1 MKKWQRRS
9 SVFLTTIL
17 LSANL
22 VGIVPIVKAVDG
34 ETEGTEVTAESV
46 ENNSTEESS
55 VETLESTES
64 TETTET
70 TEATEVTEESDEK
83 ESEKVTIPVQM
94 LGVNDFHG
102 ALDTTGTAYLP
113 SGTHRGVGKA
123 SNLAAHLDEA
133 EKNFKSEK
141 GGETERVQAG
151 DLVGASPANSALLQD
166 EPTIKVFNQM
176 NFTLGTLGN
185 HEFDKGL
192 GEFHRI
198 LKGLEPASGQFEG
211 DLGEIVNGYEREPS
225 KQEIVIANI
234 VNKSDG
240 KIPYGFEPYTTR
252 SYSNGNES
260 VKVAYMGIITSE
272 FPNLVLAE
280 HTKDYDVLDEAE
292 TIAKY
297 SKLIREKEKVD
308 AIVLITHLSAVSD
321 ANGNVSGEVA
331 TVLDKVN
338 QIYPDNSID
347 VVFAGHNHQHTNGVY
362 ENGENKTR
370 VVQSTAQ
377 GKAYIDLQGELD
389 PETKDF
395 VDVPEAEVKPTTD
408 RPDKN
413 AEVQKTVDHAS
424 ELIKKVTESKIA
436 TAAEGVTTITK
447 DVNAHSE
454 SPLGNLIVDAQLY
467 MANDIQLKDAAG
479 NPVTV
484 DFAMTNNGG
493 IRADLTAQPDGAI
506 TWGAVQAVQPFG
518 NILQVVALSGQT
530 IRDVLNEQHKNGK
543 LHYFLQIA
551 GLSFTYQGV
560 GDDFE
565 VVEIKDSQGKELD
578 PEKMYNVVINDF
590 LFGGGDGFKSF
601 TKGKLVAAMDTD
613 TSTFVSYFE
622 KMEKEGKK
630 ITAPALGRKLEV
642 GEEVPSET
650 EETEEPGT
658 TETEEPGTTETE
670 EPGTTETEEP
680 GTTETE
686 EPGTTETEEPGTT
699 ESTEDSKETE
709 KNKPLDEATKV
720 SKTVLVGGVIK
731 GESLP
736 GAEVSITL
744 PNGEVHH
751 VTVGKD
757 GKFSFDIR
765 GFDLKKD
772 DTLKLHFIKDD
783 MMVERDIVVTNE
795 TAQNGGASGSNNSNN
810 KKPGYLPQTGEEA
823 APFALAGLAIV
834 GGVLTIVMVRKKNEV
849 K

>member
-64 TETTET
+64 TESTETTDATET

-141 GGETERVQAG
+141 GGKTERVQAG

-447 DVNAHSE
+447 DVNSHSE
-454 SPLGNLIVDAQLY
+454 SPLGNLIVDAQLH

-560 GDDFE
+560 GDDFK

-650 EETEEPGT
+650 EETGT
-658 TETEEPGTTETE
+658 TETEGT
-670 EPGTTETEEP
+670 
-680 GTTETE
+680 
-686 EPGTTETEEPGTT
+686 GTT
-699 ESTEDSKETE
+699 ESTEDSKETD
-709 KNKPLDEATKV
+709 KNKPLHEATKV

-744 PNGEVHH
+744 PNGEVHY

-795 TAQNGGASGSNNSNN
+795 KAENGGTSGSNNSNN

>member
-1 MKKWQRRS
+1 M
-9 SVFLTTIL
+9 
-17 LSANL
+17 
-22 VGIVPIVKAVDG
+22 
-34 ETEGTEVTAESV
+34 
-46 ENNSTEESS
+46 
-55 VETLESTES
+55 
-64 TETTET
+64 
-70 TEATEVTEESDEK
+70 
-83 ESEKVTIPVQM
+83 
-94 LGVNDFHG
+94 
-102 ALDTTGTAYLP
+102 
-113 SGTHRGVGKA
+113 
-123 SNLAAHLDEA
+123 
-133 EKNFKSEK
+133 
-141 GGETERVQAG
+141 QAG

-198 LKGLEPASGQFEG
+198 LTGQEPASGQFEG
-211 DLGEIVNGYEREPS
+211 DLGEIVNGYERVAS
-225 KQEIVIANI
+225 DQEIVIANI

-240 KIPYGFEPYTTR
+240 HIPYGFEPYTTR

-321 ANGNVSGEVA
+321 ANGNISGEVA

-630 ITAPALGRKLEV
+630 ITAPSLGRKLEV

-650 EETEEPGT
+650 EETEETGT
-658 TETEEPGTTETE
+658 TETEGTSTTETE
-670 EPGTTETEEP
+670 GT
-680 GTTETE
+680 
-686 EPGTTETEEPGTT
+686 GTTETEEPGTT

-736 GAEVSITL
+736 GAEVIITL

-772 DTLKLHFIKDD
+772 ATLKLHFIKDD

-795 TAQNGGASGSNNSNN
+795 KAENGGTSGSNNSNN

>member
-141 GGETERVQAG
+141 GGKTERVQAG

-670 EPGTTETEEP
+670 EPGTTEKKQK
-680 GTTETE
+680 
-686 EPGTTETEEPGTT
+686 
-699 ESTEDSKETE
+699 SRVQQKQKSRVQQKQ
-709 KNKPLDEATKV
+709 KSRVQQKQKSRVQQKQKSRVQQKQKSRAQQKQKSRAQQKQKSQAQQNQR
-720 SKTVLVGGVIK
+720 KT
-731 GESLP
+731 
-736 GAEVSITL
+736 
-744 PNGEVHH
+744 
-751 VTVGKD
+751 
-757 GKFSFDIR
+757 
-765 GFDLKKD
+765 LKKQ
-772 DTLKLHFIKDD
+772 KK
-783 MMVERDIVVTNE
+783 TNH
-795 TAQNGGASGSNNSNN
+795 
-810 KKPGYLPQTGEEA
+810 
-823 APFALAGLAIV
+823 
-834 GGVLTIVMVRKKNEV
+834 
-849 K
+849 

>member
-9 SVFLTTIL
+9 SIFLTTIL

-22 VGIVPIVKAVDG
+22 VGIVPIVKAVEG

-55 VETLESTES
+55 VETLESTE
-64 TETTET
+64 TTDATET

-113 SGTHRGVGKA
+113 SGKHSGVGKA

-133 EKNFKSEK
+133 EKTFKSEK

-198 LKGLEPASGQFEG
+198 LKGLEPSSGQFEG

-240 KIPYGFEPYTTR
+240 KIPYEFEPYTIK
-252 SYSNGNES
+252 SYNNGNES

-297 SKLIREKEKVD
+297 SKLIRETEQVD

-467 MANDIQLKDAAG
+467 MANDIQLKDAAE

-658 TETEEPGTTETE
+658 TETEEPGTTE
-670 EPGTTETEEP
+670 
-680 GTTETE
+680 
-686 EPGTTETEEPGTT
+686 
-699 ESTEDSKETE
+699 STEDSKETE

-744 PNGEVHH
+744 PNGEVHY

-772 DTLKLHFIKDD
+772 NTLKLHFIKDD
-783 MMVERDIVVTNE
+783 MIVERDIVVTNE
-795 TAQNGGASGSNNSNN
+795 TAQNGGTSGSNNSNN

>member
-22 VGIVPIVKAVDG
+22 VGVVPIVKAVDG

-46 ENNSTEESS
+46 ENNSPEESS
-55 VETLESTES
+55 AETTDA
-64 TETTET
+64 TET
-70 TEATEVTEESDEK
+70 TEATEVTEVAEESDEK

-113 SGTHRGVGKA
+113 SDTYRGVGKA

-133 EKNFKSEK
+133 EQTFKSEK

-192 GEFHRI
+192 GEFYRI
-198 LKGLEPASGQFEG
+198 LKGQEPAPGQFEG

-240 KIPYGFEPYTTR
+240 KIPYEFEPYTIK

-260 VKVAYMGIITSE
+260 VNVAYMGIITSE

-280 HTKDYDVLDEAE
+280 HTKDYEVLDEAE

-297 SKLIREKEKVD
+297 SKILREEKGID

-454 SPLGNLIVDAQLY
+454 SPLGNLIVDAQLH

-650 EETEEPGT
+650 EETEGTEGTGT
-658 TETEEPGTTETE
+658 TETEEPGTTET
-670 EPGTTETEEP
+670 
-680 GTTETE
+680 
-686 EPGTTETEEPGTT
+686 
-699 ESTEDSKETE
+699 D
-709 KNKPLDEATKV
+709 KNTPLDEATKV
-720 SKTVLVGGVIK
+720 SKTVLIGGVIK

-736 GAEVSITL
+736 GAEVIITL

-765 GFDLKKD
+765 GFNLKKD

-795 TAQNGGASGSNNSNN
+795 KAENGGTSGSNNSNN

>member
-22 VGIVPIVKAVDG
+22 VGVVPIVKAVDG

-46 ENNSTEESS
+46 ENNSPEESS
-55 VETLESTES
+55 AETLESA
-64 TETTET
+64 ETTDATET
-70 TEATEVTEESDEK
+70 TEATEVTEVAEESDEK

-113 SGTHRGVGKA
+113 SDTYRGVGKA

-133 EKNFKSEK
+133 EQTFKSEK

-347 VVFAGHNHQHTNGVY
+347 VVFAGHNHQHTNGIY

-658 TETEEPGTTETE
+658 TETEGTGTTETE
-670 EPGTTETEEP
+670 EL
-680 GTTETE
+680 
-686 EPGTTETEEPGTT
+686 GTT
-699 ESTEDSKETE
+699 ESTEDSKETD
-709 KNKPLDEATKV
+709 KNKPLHEATKV

-744 PNGEVHH
+744 PNGEVHY

-795 TAQNGGASGSNNSNN
+795 KAENGGTSGSNNSNN

>member
-55 VETLESTES
+55 VETLESTET
-64 TETTET
+64 TETTDATET

-133 EKNFKSEK
+133 EKTFKSEK

-658 TETEEPGTTETE
+658 TETEGT
-670 EPGTTETEEP
+670 
-680 GTTETE
+680 
-686 EPGTTETEEPGTT
+686 GTT

-736 GAEVSITL
+736 GAEVIITL

-795 TAQNGGASGSNNSNN
+795 KAENGGTSGSNNSNN

-834 GGVLTIVMVRKKNEV
+834 GGVLTIVMVRKKKEV

>member
-22 VGIVPIVKAVDG
+22 VGVVPIVKAVDG

-46 ENNSTEESS
+46 ENNSPEESS
-55 VETLESTES
+55 AETLESA
-64 TETTET
+64 ETTDATET
-70 TEATEVTEESDEK
+70 TEATEVTEVAEESDEK

-113 SGTHRGVGKA
+113 SDTYRGVGKA
-123 SNLAAHLDEA
+123 SNVAAHLAEA
-133 EKNFKSEK
+133 EQTFKSEK

-192 GEFHRI
+192 GEFYRI
-198 LKGLEPASGQFEG
+198 LKGQEPAPGQFEG

-240 KIPYGFEPYTTR
+240 KIPYEFEPYTIK

-260 VKVAYMGIITSE
+260 VNVAYMGIITSE

-280 HTKDYDVLDEAE
+280 HTKDYEVLDEAE

-297 SKLIREKEKVD
+297 SKILREEKGID

-560 GDDFE
+560 GDDFK

-650 EETEEPGT
+650 EG
-658 TETEEPGTTETE
+658 
-670 EPGTTETEEP
+670 
-680 GTTETE
+680 
-686 EPGTTETEEPGTT
+686 TEEPGTT

-736 GAEVSITL
+736 GAEVIITL

-795 TAQNGGASGSNNSNN
+795 KAENGGTSGSNNSNN

-823 APFALAGLAIV
+823 APFALVGLAIV
-834 GGVLTIVMVRKKNEV
+834 GGVLTIVMVRKKKEV

>member
-70 TEATEVTEESDEK
+70 TDATETTEATEVTEESDEK

-133 EKNFKSEK
+133 EKTFKSEK

-211 DLGEIVNGYEREPS
+211 DLGEIVNGYERVAS
-225 KQEIVIANI
+225 DQEIVIANI

-240 KIPYGFEPYTTR
+240 HIPYGFEPYTTR

-321 ANGNVSGEVA
+321 ANGNISGEVA

-630 ITAPALGRKLEV
+630 ITAPSLGRKLEV

-670 EPGTTETEEP
+670 EPGTTEKKQK
-680 GTTETE
+680 
-686 EPGTTETEEPGTT
+686 
-699 ESTEDSKETE
+699 SRVQQKQKSRVQQKQKSRVQQKQKSRVQQKQKSRAQQKQKSRAQQKQKERAQQ
-709 KNKPLDEATKV
+709 KQKSQAQQNQR
-720 SKTVLVGGVIK
+720 KT
-731 GESLP
+731 
-736 GAEVSITL
+736 
-744 PNGEVHH
+744 
-751 VTVGKD
+751 
-757 GKFSFDIR
+757 
-765 GFDLKKD
+765 LKKQ
-772 DTLKLHFIKDD
+772 KK
-783 MMVERDIVVTNE
+783 TNH
-795 TAQNGGASGSNNSNN
+795 
-810 KKPGYLPQTGEEA
+810 
-823 APFALAGLAIV
+823 
-834 GGVLTIVMVRKKNEV
+834 
-849 K
+849 